1 MRWDIGIDL
10 GTENVR
16 MAELKQG
23 PVLEAPA
30 ALAFRDGKET
40 PICAGDIA
48 ARLVGRTCEGVSV
61 HYPLKDGALENN
73 FYADRLFHW
82 LYRKTESVNTKRKFG
97 AMITCVPFVR
107 PVQREAMLTA
117 CIDAGATDA
126 VLVRSDAAAAVGAG
140 MDLFSPQAKLL
151 IDIGAGKMSATLF
164 TCGRVAAFG
173 YLPYGLNR
181 IDDRIMS
188 IMRTDQGYR
197 IGCSS
202 ATEIKH
208 TLGSA
213 MPGQAPKDIIMH
225 MTGISMERRLP
236 EHFDVETQPVLT
248 ACEDVVAELARMCA
262 AVVDNAPGEL
272 VADLNDAGAV
282 IVGGG
287 AAMTDIDRRI
297 GQTLGIPCRIAD
309 APAQC
314 AIRGL
319 VKIMEDSEPYQAMMQ
334 ERQTRNAWR

>member
-23 PVLEAPA
+23 PVLDAPA
-30 ALAFRDGKET
+30 ALAFRDSKET

-48 ARLVGRTCEGVSV
+48 ARLVGRTCEGVTV

-82 LYRKTESVNTKRKFG
+82 IFRKTETVNPKRRFG
-97 AMITCVPFVR
+97 AMVTCAPFAR
-107 PVQREAMLTA
+107 PVQREALLTA
-117 CIDAGATDA
+117 VIDAGATDA

-140 MDLFSPQAKLL
+140 LDILAPQANLL
-151 IDIGAGKMSATLF
+151 IDVGAGKMTATLF
-164 TCGRVAAFG
+164 TYGRIAAFG
-173 YLPYGLNR
+173 YLPYGFNR
-181 IDDRIMS
+181 IDDRILN
-188 IMRTDQGYR
+188 ITRVDQGFR
-197 IGCSS
+197 IGRSS
-202 ATEIKH
+202 AVEIKH
-208 TLGSA
+208 TLGTA
-213 MPGQAPKDIIMH
+213 MPAQAPRDIIMH
-225 MTGISMERRLP
+225 MTGISTEHRLP
-236 EHFDVETQPVLT
+236 MHFDVETRPVLD
-248 ACEDVVAELARMCA
+248 ACEDVIAELARMCA
-262 AVVDNAPGEL
+262 SVVDGAPEEL

-309 APAQC
+309 APSQC

-319 VKIMEDSEPYQAMMQ
+319 MKIMENPEPYQAMMQ
-334 ERQTRNAWR
+334 ERQTRAAWK

>member
-23 PVLEAPA
+23 PVLDAPA

-82 LYRKTESVNTKRKFG
+82 LYRKMESVNHKRRFG
-97 AMITCVPFVR
+97 AMITCAPFVR
-107 PVQREAMLTA
+107 PVQREAMLSA
-117 CIDAGATDA
+117 AIEAGAAEA
-126 VLVRSDAAAAVGAG
+126 VLIRSDVAAAVGAG
-140 MDLFSPQAKLL
+140 LDFFSPHAKLL
-151 IDIGAGKMSATLF
+151 IDIGAGKMTATLF
-164 TCGRVAAFG
+164 TYGRVAAFG
-173 YLPYGLNR
+173 YLPYGFNR
-181 IDDRIMS
+181 IDDRIIN
-188 IMRTDQGYR
+188 IMRAGQGHR
-197 IGCSS
+197 IGRTS
-202 ATEIKH
+202 AVEIKH
-208 TLGSA
+208 TLGTA
-213 MPGQAPKDIIMH
+213 MPEHAARDIIMH
-225 MTGISMERRLP
+225 MTGISMQQRLP
-236 EHFDVETQPVLT
+236 VHFDVETQPVLD

-262 AVVDNAPGEL
+262 VVVDSAPEEL
-272 VADLNDAGAV
+272 CADLNDAGAV
-282 IVGGG
+282 LVGGG

-309 APAQC
+309 APSQC
-314 AIRGL
+314 AVRGL
-319 VKIMEDSEPYQAMMQ
+319 MKIMEDPEPYQAMMQ
-334 ERQTRNAWR
+334 ERQVRSAWK

>member
-23 PVLEAPA
+23 PVLDTPA

-48 ARLVGRTCEGVSV
+48 ARLEGRTCEGVSV

-82 LYRKTESVNTKRKFG
+82 LYRKMESVNHKRRFG
-97 AMITCVPFVR
+97 AMITCAPFAR

-117 CIDAGATDA
+117 AIDAGATEA
-126 VLVRSDAAAAVGAG
+126 VLVRADAAAAVGAG
-140 MDLFSPQAKLL
+140 LDFFSPQAKLL
-151 IDIGAGKMSATLF
+151 IDIGAGKMTATLF
-164 TCGRVAAFG
+164 TYGRIAAFG
-173 YLPYGLNR
+173 WLPYGFDR
-181 IDDRIMS
+181 IDDRIMR
-188 IMRTDQGYR
+188 IIRTDHGFR
-197 IGCSS
+197 IGKSS
-202 ATEIKH
+202 AVEIKH
-208 TLGSA
+208 TLGTA
-213 MPGQAPKDIIMH
+213 MPGHAPRDIIMH
-225 MTGISMERRLP
+225 MTGINMQQRLP
-236 EHFDVETQPVLT
+236 MHFDVETQPVLD

-262 AVVDNAPGEL
+262 AVVDSAPEGL
-272 VADLNDAGAV
+272 SADLIDAGAV

-287 AAMTDIDRRI
+287 AGMTDIDRRI

-309 APAQC
+309 APSQC
-314 AIRGL
+314 AVRGL
-319 VKIMEDSEPYQAMMQ
+319 MKIMENPEPYQSMMQ
-334 ERQTRNAWR
+334 ERQIRSAWR